1 MSNLVSYNQFD
12 YRPFQV
18 APPLNSNH
26 PVQPP
31 IQQPNPVAQQQL
43 QLQPTVR
50 STQPSP
56 RPGEYGQ
63 NTNSAPYAGLSYP
76 PPPPSFDWVVPA
88 ITSLLH
94 SQHAA
99 TFAKLNEASEQ
110 QINLASKVE
119 ALQTTTNAL
128 QQTVNAV
135 LENLQQVSDTVAKL
149 GADMS
154 SRDATLAERLSA
166 LDDAIEAWPTDVRL
180 NGPTSGPPPDGEP
193 QPSHASD
200 ESPAQSR
207 PHPLGQGTVEQDQQL
222 HPLKDLIRDASPLED
237 SATSKQP
244 DSGHV
249 LGSDIPEAAPSQPP
263 IQPIAGSSE
272 LLVRSNTKASKAPGT
287 DQPRKSTVSSQATP
301 TTVRRSRRK
310 SKKRQR
316 DDGTTGVSISQKKAK
331 IVPKTE
337 AGASGK
343 VPRKSGQSRFNWE
356 SVPIQDEELEQLIYC
371 DKCDRAYHWG
381 CVNILP
387 DDPILQQEGVWFC
400 PPCDFEDRD
409 RNASG
414 SVHDPNTKC
423 RPDCPVRDN
432 GSIMFAIDAVI
443 GRFPHSADP
452 SGVMMQYLVKW
463 EDYTVQ
469 QCTWTPENEIGQ
481 AARALIHD
489 FEKAALKENLDI
501 NDRSQLILLKEARDG
516 GWGYYTFPS

>member
-200 ESPAQSR
+200 ESPAQPR

-237 SATSKQP
+237 SATSKRKYCFTCLRCLRLIKQQNLT
-244 DSGHV
+244 V
-249 LGSDIPEAAPSQPP
+249 VMCWAP
-263 IQPIAGSSE
+263 
-272 LLVRSNTKASKAPGT
+272 
-287 DQPRKSTVSSQATP
+287 
-301 TTVRRSRRK
+301 
-310 SKKRQR
+310 
-316 DDGTTGVSISQKKAK
+316 ISQKLPPANRQFNRLLALQSSWFDQIRKPLKLRAQ
-331 IVPKTE
+331 INHE
-337 AGASGK
+337 K
-343 VPRKSGQSRFNWE
+343 V
-356 SVPIQDEELEQLIYC
+356 L
-371 DKCDRAYHWG
+371 
-381 CVNILP
+381 
-387 DDPILQQEGVWFC
+387 
-400 PPCDFEDRD
+400 
-409 RNASG
+409 
-414 SVHDPNTKC
+414 
-423 RPDCPVRDN
+423 
-432 GSIMFAIDAVI
+432 
-443 GRFPHSADP
+443 
-452 SGVMMQYLVKW
+452 
-463 EDYTVQ
+463 
-469 QCTWTPENEIGQ
+469 
-481 AARALIHD
+481 
-489 FEKAALKENLDI
+489 
-501 NDRSQLILLKEARDG
+501 
-516 GWGYYTFPS
+516 